1 MLHGVPLTA
10 YWGCFFLGRMW
21 HLPWVLLDNVGGGCK
36 INGEM
41 LLEIKQYGD
50 HVLREACARVEKVE
64 LEHNTLAVNMLET
77 MYAAQGIGLAAPQV
91 GLGIQL
97 VVIDIPEDE
106 DEPAEKIIVNGA
118 EVDMR
123 SVMPLVFVN
132 PELEPYG
139 KEELCT
145 EGCLSVKN
153 IRSQVSRP
161 GRVRAKLYKLDGSV
175 LEIDCGGLL
184 ARCLQ
189 HECDHLKGVLFTDR
203 VSSAAKVTLAKRLK
217 RILSRES

>member
-1 MLHGVPLTA
+1 MTD
-10 YWGCFFLGRMW
+10 R
-21 HLPWVLLDNVGGGCK
+21 
-36 INGEM
+36 M

-50 HVLREACARVEKVE
+50 HVLREVCAKVEKVE

-106 DEPAEKIIVNGA
+106 EPAEKITVNG
-118 EVDMR
+118 EQRDMR
-123 SVMPLVFVN
+123 SIMPLVFIN

-145 EGCLSVKN
+145 EGCLSVRD
-153 IRSQVSRP
+153 IRSQVARP
-161 GRVRAKLYKLDGSV
+161 SRVRAKLYKLDGKV

-189 HECDHLKGVLFTDR
+189 HECDHLRGVLFTDR

-217 RILSRES
+217 RMLNLGK

>member
-1 MLHGVPLTA
+1 MAPL
-10 YWGCFFLGRMW
+10 GDRSVILDKGMGDGRIKT
-21 HLPWVLLDNVGGGCK
+21 D
-36 INGEM
+36 M

-50 HVLREACARVEKVE
+50 HVLREACAKIEKVE
-64 LEHNTLAVNMLET
+64 LEHNALAVNMLET

-97 VVIDIPEDE
+97 VVIDIPEEE
-106 DEPAEKIIVNGA
+106 DEPHEKILVNG
-118 EVDMR
+118 EEKDMR
-123 SVMPLVFVN
+123 SVMPLVFIN
-132 PELEPYG
+132 PDLAPYG

-145 EGCLSVKN
+145 EGCLSVRN

-161 GRVRAKLYKLDGSV
+161 SRVRAKLQKLDGRV
-175 LEIDCGGLL
+175 LELDCGGLL

-189 HECDHLKGVLFTDR
+189 HECDHLNGVLFTDR

-217 RILSRES
+217 HMLSLRRS